1 MNQRFPVSYTVTP
14 LSLEAHLFRVQC
26 TIEQPDPAGQR
37 LSMPSWIPG
46 SYMIRDFAKSVVRL
60 RASDDQG
67 HPLTVVKH
75 DKATWEVAAC
85 DTPLY
90 IEYEVYAWD
99 LSVRGAHLDT
109 THAYFN
115 GTTVFVAIEGQTDQ
129 PCQVTLQR
137 PEGEAYQN
145 WRVATTLPRR
155 DAPLYD
161 FGRYQAANYDELIDH
176 PVEMGC
182 FDLASFEVAGV
193 AHDIAITGKHRA
205 DLPRLCRNLEKICHT
220 HVAMF
225 GELPK
230 MERYLFMVTAVGEG
244 YGGLEHRSSTSLLCS
259 RNDLPLPGQDT
270 ITDNYRNFLG
280 LCSHEY
286 FHLWNV
292 KRIKPATFMPYDLSR
307 ETPTRQLWAF
317 EGITS
322 YYDELA
328 LVRSGVI
335 NTESYLQL
343 LGQTATRVWRGA
355 GRFKQSVAD
364 SSFDAWSK
372 FYKQDE
378 SAPNNIV
385 SYYTKGALIALALD
399 LTLRQYTDDA
409 RSLDDLMR
417 RLWQDYGKP
426 GIGVPEGEIERL
438 AAAIAGTDLSD
449 FFTRYVHGT
458 EDPPLQSLLEHT
470 GINFCLRPARNAD
483 DKGGNA
489 DTQLAEQRTPIWL
502 GARMVND
509 PLGARLS
516 QVFDN
521 GPAQKA
527 GLSAGDVIIACDNI
541 KVDKNNLE
549 TLLADYPPA
558 STVTLHAFRRDE
570 LFATPLEL
578 EPAPADTVYL
588 TIKTQSSTRQSL
600 ARERWLGQNRDT
612 QATSAAINQ

>member
-1 MNQRFPVSYTVTP
+1 MNQRFPVRYTVTP
-14 LSLEAHLFRVQC
+14 ISPEAHLFRVQC

-37 LSMPSWIPG
+37 LSMPGWIPG
-46 SYMIRDFAKSVVRL
+46 SYMIRDFAKNVVRL
-60 RASDDQG
+60 RASDEQD
-67 HPLTVVKH
+67 HPLEVVKL

-115 GTTVFVAIEGQTDQ
+115 GTTVFVAVEGQSDQ

-137 PEGEAYQN
+137 PEGETYQQ
-145 WRVATTLPRR
+145 WRVATTLPRHE
-155 DAPLYD
+155 AALYD
-161 FGRYQAANYDELIDH
+161 FGSYQAADYDELIDH
-176 PVEMGC
+176 PVEMGR
-182 FDLASFEVAGV
+182 FDLASFEVAGLP
-193 AHDIAITGKHRA
+193 HDIAITGKHRA
-205 DLPRLCRNLEKICHT
+205 DLPRLCRDLEKICAT

-225 GELPK
+225 GELPE

-259 RNDLPLPGQDT
+259 RNDLPLPGQET
-270 ITDNYRNFLG
+270 ISDNYRNFLG

-292 KRIKPATFMPYDLSR
+292 KRIKPAIFMPYDLSR

-328 LVRSGVI
+328 LVRSGII

-399 LTLRQYTDDA
+399 LTLRQTTDDV

-438 AAAIAGTDLSD
+438 AADIAGTDLSE
-449 FFTRYVHGT
+449 FFARYVHGT
-458 EDPPLQSLLEHT
+458 EDPPLQSLLEQT

-489 DTQLAEQRTPIWL
+489 DTQLSEQRTPIWL
-502 GARMVND
+502 GARVAND
-509 PLGARLS
+509 SVGARLT

-527 GLSAGDVIIACDNI
+527 GLSAGDVIIACDQI
-541 KVDKNNLE
+541 KVGKNNLE
-549 TLLADYPPA
+549 TLLGDYPA
-558 STVTLHAFRRDE
+558 GSEVTLHAFRRDE
-570 LFATPLEL
+570 LFETRLTL

-588 TIKTQSSTRQSL
+588 TIKTQSTTRQSL

-612 QATSAAINQ
+612 QVARAAINQ